1 MKARRFVTLLALGG
15 LTACSAMASTANL
28 PDPAYDAPKAAT
40 PSTETAVLAGGC
52 FWGMQA
58 VSEHVRGVTQVWAG
72 YSGGHA
78 QNAHYEDV
86 SVGNTGHAESIK
98 VQFDPSVISY
108 GQLLRVYFAVA
119 HDPTEIDRQ
128 GPDRGTQ
135 YRSEIFYTSPQQEQI
150 ATSYIAQLN
159 AAKVFDS
166 AIATMVKP
174 LKAFYLAEPYHQ
186 DYARIHPHDP
196 YIVINDA
203 PKLANLKQLFPALY
217 QPEQTIVEVKL

>member
-1 MKARRFVTLLALGG
+1 MLPRRIVTLFALSG
-15 LTACSAMASTANL
+15 LTACSAMASSANL
-28 PDPAYDAPKAAT
+28 PDPAYDAPKPAT
-40 PSTETAVLAGGC
+40 HSTETTVLAGGC
-52 FWGMQA
+52 FWGMQS
-58 VSEHVRGVTQVWAG
+58 VFEHVRGVTGVWAG

-108 GQLLRVYFAVA
+108 GQLLKVYFAVA

-128 GPDRGTQ
+128 GPDKGSQ
-135 YRSEIFYTSPQQEQI
+135 YRSEIFYTSPQQQQI
-150 ATSYIAQLN
+150 AKSYIAQLD

-166 AIATMVKP
+166 SIVTMVQP

-186 DYARIHPHDP
+186 DYARIHPHDA

-203 PKLANLKQLFPALY
+203 PKIANLKQLFPTLY
-217 QPEQTIVEVKL
+217 QPEQTIVDVQL